1 MMIRSFTKHRN
12 SKAVLILKKGRRMRV
27 YEMSAVEIVFE
38 RESTQSSN
46 ACSRSC
52 VMKMLD
58 FRRRY
63 MSFADLHSIL
73 FLLSAIC
80 RASFG
85 ADQFSFGTTDPPN
98 SAIVS

>member
-1 MMIRSFTKHRN
+1 MIVRSFTKHRN
-12 SKAVLILKKGRRMRV
+12 SNEVLISKKGRRIRL
-27 YEMSAVEIVFE
+27 YEMSAGVIVFGV
-38 RESTQSSN
+38 ESTQSSN
-46 ACSRSC
+46 ACSRSW

-80 RASFG
+80 KASFG
-85 ADQFSFGTTDPPN
+85 ADQFSFGTTDPP
-98 SAIVS
+98 SSDIVS